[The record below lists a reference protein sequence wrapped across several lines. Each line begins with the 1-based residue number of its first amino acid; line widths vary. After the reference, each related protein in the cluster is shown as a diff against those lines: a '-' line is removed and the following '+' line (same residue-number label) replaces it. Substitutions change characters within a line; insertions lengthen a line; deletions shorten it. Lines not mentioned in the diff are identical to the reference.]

1 MSEFFAMGGYAAYV
15 WPAYAVTALVLLG
28 LLIATVKGLRNAE
41 TTLKALEQ
49 VRPARRRERP
59 ARTGNPSAGNSTG
72 TNSEEAAGTTAG
84 ASER

>member
-1 MSEFFAMGGYAAYV
+1 MSEFFGMGGYAAFV
-15 WPAYAVTALVLLG
+15 WPAYGVTAVVLLG
-28 LLIATVKGLRNAE
+28 LLIATVKGLRDAE

-59 ARTGNPSAGNSTG
+59 ARNGASPSGNSDDT
-72 TNSEEAAGTTAG
+72 AGRTAG

>member
-28 LLIATVKGLRNAE
+28 LLFATVKGLRDAE

-59 ARTGNPSAGNSTG
+59 ARAGNSTG
-72 TNSEEAAGTTAG
+72 TNSEEAAGKTAG